1 MELNLLTHHV
11 FPFRRFNSTP
21 EQNPSFFQEF
31 DNVIN
36 NLKPNIVTGDFNSEN
51 FMDLMNQTNKKYK
64 RLFNEITT
72 VDDKR
77 FDDILLPKEQEYIS
91 KKIIKSL
98 SDHFLLIVEIKI

>member
-1 MELNLLTHHV
+1 
-11 FPFRRFNSTP
+11 
-21 EQNPSFFQEF
+21 
-31 DNVIN
+31 
-36 NLKPNIVTGDFNSEN
+36 
-51 FMDLMNQTNKKYK
+51 MDLMNQTNNNYK
-64 RLFNEITT
+64 RIFNEITT